1 LRPITP
7 LISLPR
13 PSSDDYL
20 LIASDYAPHQSPE
33 TELEDPWRSSSS
45 AWNIGYMY
53 LRHDV
58 LPAMLHWQAECAAH
72 PNLWD
77 QNLVN
82 MPLASHDL

>member
-13 PSSDDYL
+13 PSSDDL

-77 QNLVN
+77 QNPFNV
-82 MPLASHDL
+82 PLASNDL